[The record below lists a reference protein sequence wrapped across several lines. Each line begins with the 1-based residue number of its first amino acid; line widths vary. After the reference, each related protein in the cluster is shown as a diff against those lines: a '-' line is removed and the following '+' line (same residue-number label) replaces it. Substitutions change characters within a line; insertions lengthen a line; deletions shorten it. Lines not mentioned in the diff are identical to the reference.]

1 MEQEKAAR
9 WIGAR
14 NAAVVHWPTSL
25 PPVNRAELRDQFR
38 AQCGIP
44 ADARTLLFLGRL
56 HSMKRV
62 SETVASFCAAEPRKC
77 HLVIAGPDGD
87 VSARAIV
94 AEIPAL
100 WAKRI
105 HVVGPLEGDRLD
117 GARSAA
123 DGFISL
129 SHRENFGYSAA
140 DALAWRLPVILS
152 TGHDLVH
159 ELPTD
164 SSGALACG
172 WLIPNDYAGPAAE
185 AIRAFAELP
194 EHRLATMADA
204 GWRWA
209 QDHLAFD
216 RFRASL
222 TALLTKS

>member
-94 AEIPAL
+94 AEIHA
-100 WAKRI
+100 RGRC
-105 HVVGPLEGDRLD
+105 VVAWTFADDRCD
-117 GARSAA
+117 GTRFTS
-123 DGFISL
+123 
-129 SHRENFGYSAA
+129 
-140 DALAWRLPVILS
+140 PQ
-152 TGHDLVH
+152 
-159 ELPTD
+159 
-164 SSGALACG
+164 
-172 WLIPNDYAGPAAE
+172 AE
-185 AIRAFAELP
+185 IEAAFAAGVDAVFTDFPRTGVAARDAFLQ
-194 EHRLATMADA
+194 RRRGDA
-204 GWRWA
+204 GR
-209 QDHLAFD
+209 
-216 RFRASL
+216 
-222 TALLTKS
+222 